1 MREKYSSFR
10 VDFAE
15 KTGVST
21 DGGDML
27 PGIRLYQES
36 HSGGSSVETE
46 LDFAAIQA
54 IIAGNAGKVE
64 VLIDTYTNKKEQ
76 LISLLQD
83 IQAEFNYIPQDVLVR
98 ISQRLD
104 IPLSQVFSVATF
116 FKAFSLKPRGRHVIT
131 VCLGTA
137 CHVRGGQR
145 LVDKMARTYNLKP
158 GETSEDERFTLETA
172 NCLGCCALGPV
183 VVVDG
188 KYESQ
193 VTPDKLDKILKKYE

>member
-1 MREKYSSFR
+1 MAQVRRRQY
-10 VDFAE
+10 
-15 KTGVST
+15 
-21 DGGDML
+21 
-27 PGIRLYQES
+27 PYIRLVIQEVKF
-36 HSGGSSVETE
+36 VETE
-46 LDFAAIQA
+46 LDFATIQV
-54 IIAGNAGKVE
+54 IIASNASKIE
-64 VLIDTYTNKKEQ
+64 ALIDSYVNKKEQ

-83 IQAEFNYIPQDVLVR
+83 IQAEFNYIPQDVLIR
-98 ISQRLD
+98 ISQKLD

-131 VCLGTA
+131 ICLGTA

-193 VTPDKLDKILKKYE
+193 VNPDKLDKILMKYE

>member
-1 MREKYSSFR
+1 
-10 VDFAE
+10 V
-15 KTGVST
+15 
-21 DGGDML
+21 
-27 PGIRLYQES
+27 
-36 HSGGSSVETE
+36 SVETE

-54 IIAGNAGKVE
+54 IIANNAGKIE
-64 VLIDTYTNKKEQ
+64 TLIDSYITKKEQ

-83 IQAEFNYIPQDVLVR
+83 IQAEFNYIPQDIIIR
-98 ISQRLD
+98 ISQKLE

-145 LVDKMARTYNLKP
+145 LVDKMERTYDLRP
-158 GETSEDERFTLETA
+158 GETSPDERFTLETA

-193 VTPDKLDKILKKYE
+193 VTPDKLDKILKNYD

>member
-1 MREKYSSFR
+1 MDS
-10 VDFAE
+10 
-15 KTGVST
+15 
-21 DGGDML
+21 
-27 PGIRLYQES
+27 
-36 HSGGSSVETE
+36 E
-46 LDFAAIQA
+46 LDFATIQA
-54 IIAGNAGKVE
+54 VIENSSTKVE
-64 VLIDTYTNKKEQ
+64 ALIESYLDKKEQ

-83 IQAEFNYIPQDVLVR
+83 IQSEFNYIPGDTLVK
-98 ISQRLD
+98 ISQKLD

-116 FKAFSLKPRGRHVIT
+116 FQSFSLKPRGRHTIT

-145 LVDKMARTYNLKP
+145 LVDKIGRDYNLKP
-158 GETSEDERFTLETA
+158 GETTQDERFTLETA

-193 VTPDKLDKILKKYE
+193 VSPDKLDKVLKKYE